1 MHHAEHTLTNL
12 QALGGWQLQG
22 CWPDSQTLQSSQ
34 PHLSHA
40 PPNHSHDNQHL
51 NNSYGTSILATQKH
65 LPHPYVRQEGV
76 NDDWNVFCSSVL
88 VASSMWHMACQNQHS
103 PCMCACRYIHMSHA
117 VTTNTHTQTNV
128 HTPIASGVAPP
139 KHVTS

>member
-1 MHHAEHTLTNL
+1 MTT
-12 QALGGWQLQG
+12 GM
-22 CWPDSQTLQSSQ
+22 
-34 PHLSHA
+34 
-40 PPNHSHDNQHL
+40 
-51 NNSYGTSILATQKH
+51 
-65 LPHPYVRQEGV
+65 
-76 NDDWNVFCSSVL
+76 FSSVL

-139 KHVTS
+139 KHVAPRHTAAPVTTG